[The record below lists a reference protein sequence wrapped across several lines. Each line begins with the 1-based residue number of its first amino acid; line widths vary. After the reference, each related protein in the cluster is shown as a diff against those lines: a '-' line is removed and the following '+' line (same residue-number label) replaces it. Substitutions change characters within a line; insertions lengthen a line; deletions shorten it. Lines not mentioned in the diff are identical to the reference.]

1 MLIDLSGKMAENKK
15 VRALTIETWE
25 AQHVLINGQKYL
37 IQMQERIAS
46 RWNQRREWKQLTPLN
61 NNYYWGG
68 DEVEVIGI

>member
-25 AQHVLINGQKYL
+25 AQHVLINGQKYQ